1 MFLHGRDTELALL
14 HNALTDA
21 GEGHG
26 SAWTLTGG
34 IGCGRTSVLAAL
46 DAPEFRV
53 LRAAGSAAERDLE
66 LAGLHQLGLPVPAPL
81 DDFSLCIT
89 VFDAVQAAAEA
100 EPQLLLVDDAD
111 RLDLRSLRALAFT
124 ARRVAAL
131 PVVVVFAVHDAPE
144 TLSGIERVPLPPVS
158 PTASAL
164 ILKDRLGRD
173 PGEDLLADLVDLGSG
188 VPLALAELAA
198 ALTPAQL
205 AGQAAPPTVP
215 PADGRF
221 RAAVAGRLRALGL
234 DARRFVLLA
243 VLDGDSAGSG
253 PATLDL
259 ATAVRVAEAAGL
271 DLGALDEARRSG
283 LVRVEDDE
291 VGVPGRALRASLRAE
306 ASVADRRAAHQLV
319 VQALDPEH
327 DRFRWTWHRAALAVG
342 PTPVLADELLAVADT
357 ARAAGDNLA
366 AAAAYQRSA
375 TLTRQPEGRAGR
387 LFSAATQAW
396 LGGRPR
402 HARALV
408 REALPLTTAP
418 HARGLADLLLGGLAL
433 RDRTPALAVDTLLA
447 AADRLRSR
455 KHAATALVL
464 AGEASCVAGD
474 SDRYFAIAER
484 AERFATEDD
493 SPYVHAAV
501 DHFRGMAA
509 TYRGRHA
516 DAIVPLRRVLR
527 TAAELDEPT
536 LKVWASQA
544 AYTLGD
550 AELSRDLAVAAVRTA
565 GNRGMAAL
573 LPWALVYVAMAELLL
588 DRHSCALTSAEQGLR
603 MSMALGQPNS
613 VADHLSILA
622 LEAALRG
629 DRDTA
634 TGRLDAAVHEVARR
648 GLARPGAL
656 ASWASAC
663 VDLVDEHPEDAI
675 NRLRT
680 MASGAGG
687 VHPGIKAMAA
697 PQYVEAA
704 VQCGRRGTAAKALHV
719 FDDWANTTAS
729 TARLALSA
737 RCHAMLATSPADA
750 EERYRTAIDLHRAS
764 GTTLELAK
772 TELFYAHHLRRE
784 RKPKLARDQLRDALR
799 IFQRYDATHWA
810 RRTVTEL
817 RATGEA
823 TPRTTP
829 VTVKDLTP
837 QQAEIVRLV
846 AGGATNREIA
856 AQLFI
861 SHRTVDHHLRNI
873 FAKLGV
879 RSRVELVGFLH

>member
-1 MFLHGRDTELALL
+1 MLNTALA
-14 HNALTDA
+14 DV
-21 GEGHG
+21 GEGRG
-26 SAWTLTGG
+26 SAFVLVGG
-34 IGCGRTSVLAAL
+34 VGCGRTSVLDAL
-46 DAPEFRV
+46 DAPGFRV
-53 LRAAGSAAERDLE
+53 LRATGSAAERDLG
-66 LAGLHQLGLPVPAPL
+66 LAGLHQLGLPVAATS
-81 DDFSLCIT
+81 DDFSFCAT
-89 VFDAVQAAAEA
+89 VFDNVRAAADA
-100 EPQLLLVDDAD
+100 RPLLVLVDDAD
-111 RLDLRSLRALAFT
+111 QLDRPSLRALAFT

-131 PVVVVFAVHDAPE
+131 PVVVVFAVHDPPDA
-144 TLSGIERVPLPPVS
+144 LAGITRVPLPPLA
-158 PTASAL
+158 PPAAASL
-164 ILKDRLGRD
+164 LKDRVGRD

-188 VPLALAELAA
+188 VPLALVELAE

-205 AGQAAPPTVP
+205 AGQAAPPTAP

-221 RAAVAGRLRALGL
+221 RAAVAARLGALGP

-243 VLDGDSAGSG
+243 ALDGDGAG

-271 DLGALDEARRSG
+271 DLAALDEARRCG

-291 VGVPGRALRASLRAE
+291 VDVPGRALRASLRAE
-306 ASVADRRAAHQLV
+306 ASVADRRLAHQLV

-327 DRFRWTWHRAALAVG
+327 DRFRWTWHRAALAAG
-342 PTPVLADELLAVADT
+342 PAPKLADELLAVADS

-366 AAAAYQRSA
+366 AAAAYRRSA
-375 TLTRQPEGRAGR
+375 ALAREPDDRAGR
-387 LFSAATQAW
+387 LLAAATQAW

-402 HARALV
+402 HARVLV
-408 REALPLTTAP
+408 REVLPLTTAP

-433 RDRTPALAVDTLLA
+433 RDRTPALAVETLLA
-447 AADRLRSR
+447 AAERLRSR

-464 AGEASCVAGD
+464 AGEASCLAGD
-474 SDRYFAIAER
+474 SERYFAIAER
-484 AERFATEDD
+484 AERFATADD
-493 SPYVHAAV
+493 PPYVHAAV

-509 TYRGRHA
+509 TFRGRHA
-516 DAIVPLRRVLR
+516 DAIPPLRRVLR
-527 TAAELDEPT
+527 TAAGLDEPT

-550 AELSRDLAVAAVRTA
+550 AELARDLAVAAVRTA

-588 DRHSCALTSAEQGLR
+588 DRHSCALGSAEQGVR
-603 MSMALGQPNS
+603 TATALGQPNS

-634 TGRLDAAVHEVARR
+634 TGRLDAALHDVASR
-648 GLARPGAL
+648 GLGRPGAL

-663 VDLVDEHPEDAI
+663 VDLVDEHPEDAM

-687 VHPGIKAMAA
+687 VHPGIRVMAA
-697 PQYVEAA
+697 PQYIEAA

-719 FDDWANTTAS
+719 FDDWAGATGS

-737 RCHAMLATSPADA
+737 RCHALLAANPADA
-750 EERYRTAIDLHRAS
+750 EERYRAAIDLHRAS
-764 GTTLELAK
+764 GTALELAK

-784 RKPKLARDQLRDALR
+784 RRPKLARDQLRDALR

-810 RRTVTEL
+810 RRALTEL

-823 TPRTTP
+823 APQATRTTP

-846 AGGATNREIA
+846 AEGATNREVA
-856 AQLFI
+856 ARLFI

-879 RSRVELVGFLH
+879 RSRVELVAFLR